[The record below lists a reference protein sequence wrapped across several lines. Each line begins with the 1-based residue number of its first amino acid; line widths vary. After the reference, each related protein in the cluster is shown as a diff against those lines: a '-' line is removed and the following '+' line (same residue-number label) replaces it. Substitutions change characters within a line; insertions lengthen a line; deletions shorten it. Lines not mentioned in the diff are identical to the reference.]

1 MIFEPKLGFTEID
14 IESKISDFQ
23 SNYSNTT
30 NSSLF
35 LVDNECYS
43 KGGIIIYNI
52 LGKADLSDINP
63 HSNLLKIQILED
75 IRIYR
80 I

>member
-35 LVDNECYS
+35 LVDN
-43 KGGIIIYNI
+43 
-52 LGKADLSDINP
+52 
-63 HSNLLKIQILED
+63 
-75 IRIYR
+75 
-80 I
+80 